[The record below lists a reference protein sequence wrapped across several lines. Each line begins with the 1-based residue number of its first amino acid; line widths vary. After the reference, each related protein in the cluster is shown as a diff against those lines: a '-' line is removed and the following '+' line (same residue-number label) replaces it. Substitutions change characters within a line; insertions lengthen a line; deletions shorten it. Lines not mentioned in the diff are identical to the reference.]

1 MNNYNEAEIDSKYIE
16 QTSGGGVAKKEK
28 GIKR

>member
-16 QTSGGGVAKKEK
+16 QTSGGGGCGKKGE
-28 GIKR
+28 GD